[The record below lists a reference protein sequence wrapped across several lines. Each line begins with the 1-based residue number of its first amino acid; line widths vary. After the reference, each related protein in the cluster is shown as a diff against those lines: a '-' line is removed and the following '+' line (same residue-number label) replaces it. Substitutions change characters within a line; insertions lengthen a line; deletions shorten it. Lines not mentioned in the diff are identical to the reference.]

1 MPSDGDESIGKLFT
15 TIRDCGVEI
24 YLNGNKISDFNQS
37 QLEGLFFADKGHK
50 TKNNEHCSNIS
61 IILQALFLYKKN
73 IDDGT
78 HIQLLQ
84 YFSRLSEENEACLE
98 KDDQYQLLKNQ
109 IRYYD
114 SHNHPTVFNNPK
126 VNCNAV
132 HSSDYQIDLS
142 AKPDGVHYLFPSFI
156 EIKGKGAKHLECLT
170 QGIKRILASI
180 SSYGLFGK
188 HFVFVV
194 EKYFSFIIF
203 CNLQSFGSPIIQIF
217 LVSLED
223 LCSLLLILN
232 ANIENNPAYY
242 THSHSNSVFKIFNS
256 LNEKL
261 FNGDMSITKSQITK
275 VAESSSIVYKIL
287 FNDNKTVDSMKNTSI
302 IIKINENIDRFNME
316 KESTKRMDEYYR
328 LQKKEYFV
336 IGYCESDSDII
347 LLNRSN
353 HYQNQNIVD
362 LNQIGLNGSQDQ
374 MNRDYFEITNS
385 LSNISLKKTNNDV
398 IANTDNDND
407 ESLLL
412 GWFNG
417 NYNFKSSPP
426 CGIIIMEEGQSLTEF
441 SSEIYCD
448 LLESLSEL
456 HEMRVLHRDLRSCN
470 FLHFPQLNRYFII
483 DYDLS
488 VTLPLGQFSTP
499 MTIRKSSGQ
508 GQRVPMKY
516 RNLLKNNYCINV
528 DWSFDDDVIML
539 CEYASSKGSE
549 ITYDS

>member
-398 IANTDNDND
+398 IANTDNNNDND

-456 HEMRVLHRDLRSCN
+456 HEMRVLHRDLRSCI
-470 FLHFPQLNRYFII
+470 FFIFH
-483 DYDLS
+483 S
-488 VTLPLGQFSTP
+488 
-499 MTIRKSSGQ
+499 
-508 GQRVPMKY
+508 
-516 RNLLKNNYCINV
+516 
-528 DWSFDDDVIML
+528 
-539 CEYASSKGSE
+539 
-549 ITYDS
+549 